1 MNFQELMQRMAELDR
16 PVSEE
21 STVEDVGVEE
31 CGMMPAM
38 SSMSPMEDKP
48 QQDTVTMNVSMNG
61 NGAGGIADL
70 MAILRN
76 IEEKGEADDEP
87 MIAIG
92 GGDDMSAAQG
102 DIDGDGDHD
111 MDDHDMEKDDLMG
124 QKAEMDEFA
133 NEPDEMY
140 KDISAVTQTGGD
152 IHSKGGEAPKVNG
165 GGNPLLKVKVEGI
178 LEQLTSLYKEVK
190 LR

>member
-1 MNFQELMQRMAELDR
+1 MNFQELMQKMAELDR

-21 STVEDVGVEE
+21 TTAAEG
-31 CGMMPAM
+31 CGMMAP
-38 SSMSPMEDKP
+38 PMGGMPPMNDK

-70 MAILRN
+70 MSILRN
-76 IEEKGEADDEP
+76 IEEKDDAADSI
-87 MIAIG
+87 IAIG
-92 GGDDMSAAQG
+92 GGDEVSRNQG
-102 DIDGDGDHD
+102 DLDNDGDHD
-111 MDDHDMEKDDLMG
+111 MDDHDMEKNRS
-124 QKAEMDEFA
+124 MDEFA
-133 NEPDEMY
+133 NEPNSMY
-140 KDISAVTQTGGD
+140 QDISAVTRTGGD

>member
-1 MNFQELMQRMAELDR
+1 MNFQELMQKMVDLDR

-21 STVEDVGVEE
+21 TAVEG
-31 CGMMPAM
+31 CGMMPPPM
-38 SSMSPMEDKP
+38 SGMPSMEDKP
-48 QQDTVTMNVSMNG
+48 QPDTVTMNVSMNG

-76 IEEKGEADDEP
+76 IEDKDDQEDSI
-87 MIAIG
+87 IAIG
-92 GGDDMSAAQG
+92 GDDNVSTAQG
-102 DIDGDGDHD
+102 DFDRDGDHD
-111 MDDHDMEKDDLMG
+111 MDDHDMEKNR
-124 QKAEMDEFA
+124 AMDEFA
-133 NEPDEMY
+133 NEPDSMY
-140 KDISAVTQTGGD
+140 QDIGAVTRTGGD

-178 LEQLTSLYKEVK
+178 LEQMTKLYQEVK

>member
-1 MNFQELMQRMAELDR
+1 MNFQELMQRMVELDK

-21 STVEDVGVEE
+21 SGVEE
-31 CGMMPAM
+31 CGMMPTM
-38 SSMSPMEDKP
+38 SSMSPMSPMEDKP

-76 IEEKGEADDEP
+76 IEEKGEEDDAI
-87 MIAIG
+87 IAIG
-92 GGDDMSAAQG
+92 GDDDAVSMAQG
-102 DIDGDGDHD
+102 DVDSDGDHD
-111 MDDHDMEKDDLMG
+111 MDDHDMERDRD
-124 QKAEMDEFA
+124 MDEFA
-133 NEPDEMY
+133 NEPDDVY
-140 KDISAVTQTGGD
+140 GGIDAVTQTGND

-165 GGNPLLKVKVEGI
+165 GGSPLLKIKVEGI
-178 LEQLTSLYKEVK
+178 LEQLTGLYKEVK